1 MGRGLAQQTIDL
13 RDRCHAILE
22 EIQPATVRA
31 VCYRLFVEKLL
42 PDMSKN
48 STAKVSRIL
57 TSAREDR
64 FIHLEWIVDET
75 LARTGV
81 PVERSCGPG
90 SHLVEVAAI
99 GATCRCFVARHK
111 DHKRI
116 LLSVVELRGP

>member
-57 TSAREDR
+57 TRAREER
-64 FIHLEWIVDET
+64 FIPWEWIVDET

-99 GATCRCFVARHK
+99 GTTCRCFVARHK
-111 DHKRI
+111 DHALI
-116 LLSVVELRGP
+116 LAECG